1 MMLNQVML
9 VGKINKYDAIDQSS
23 INLSV
28 AVQRFTTSGSKEIVV
43 DIIPCLLT
51 GNLSTTFTEYCQ
63 IGNTV
68 GVRGKLQVENQ
79 VLYLL
84 VDKITFLSSKKL
96 MVSNNEVSLQYRWS

>member
-23 INLSV
+23 SNLSV
-28 AVQRFTTSGSKEIVV
+28 AVQRFITSDSKEIVV

-51 GNLSTTFTEYCQ
+51 ANLSIIVTEYCQ
-63 IGNTV
+63 IGDAV

-84 VDKITFLSSKKL
+84 VDKITFLSSKKIN
-96 MVSNNEVSLQYRWS
+96 VE